1 MKKKLIAL
9 NEDRIRLLDQAQAAL
24 EAGEREKYQDA
35 MGKVDNVNAQIADV
49 QRLLAEQQRRM
60 DEGAPDPA
68 LEKDKAA
75 ERGSALLQGREIKVS
90 VDELRRG
97 VMHNS
102 VTLAA
107 TTLVEPSG
115 AGTDIRNPVGGGVSR
130 IIDQVRTINLEG
142 MGGFVEPYLV
152 SPQAAQAGTVAALAG
167 TARTA
172 TDPTFAYAELK
183 PYEVDV
189 TTFVDRNIKR
199 LSPADYFAKI
209 YALAMEAMRRKICT
223 LIYNGD
229 GATTPVFYG
238 IKTAK
243 NKAGTAIYSTVD
255 ATALDENVLDTLYY
269 GYGDDE
275 GAGENAQLYLN
286 KQDLKALGAIR
297 NSEKQR
303 VFRVNHQGANFG
315 TVEDGGAAYGYNI
328 AKDLTAFGAATANAL
343 TMAYGDPQ
351 NYELAF
357 FGEMTVRIDESAKA
371 VERMLTIL
379 GDAMVGGNLI
389 RHHGFTLLTKKA
401 AG

>member
-9 NEDRIRLLDQAQAAL
+9 NEDRVWLLDEAQAAL

-35 MGKVDNVNAQIADV
+35 MNRVGNVNDQIADV

-60 DEGAPDPA
+60 DEAGEDPA
-68 LEKDKAA
+68 VEKDKAA
-75 ERGSALLQGREIKVS
+75 DRGSALLQGREIKVS
-90 VDELRRG
+90 VNELRRG
-97 VMHNS
+97 VMRNS
-102 VTLAA
+102 VTLAP
-107 TTLVEPSG
+107 TLVEPVG
-115 AGTDIRNPVGGGVSR
+115 AGLDIRSPVGGGVSR
-130 IIDQVRTINLEG
+130 IIDQVRTIDLEG

-152 SPQAAQAGTVAALAG
+152 TPQEAQAGVVETLSG

-209 YALAMEAMRRKICT
+209 YELAMEAMRRKICT

-229 GATTPVFYG
+229 GAVSPVFYG
-238 IKTAK
+238 LKTAK
-243 NKAGTAIYSTVD
+243 NRAGQAIYSTVD
-255 ATALDENVLDTLYY
+255 ATALDENVLDALYY

-297 NSEKQR
+297 NSDKQR
-303 VFRVNHQGANFG
+303 VFRVNHQGANYG
-315 TVEDGGAAYGYNI
+315 TIEDGGAAYGYNI
-328 AKDLTAFGAATANAL
+328 AKDLSTFAAAKADAM

-389 RHHGFTLLTKKA
+389 RHNGFTLLTKKA